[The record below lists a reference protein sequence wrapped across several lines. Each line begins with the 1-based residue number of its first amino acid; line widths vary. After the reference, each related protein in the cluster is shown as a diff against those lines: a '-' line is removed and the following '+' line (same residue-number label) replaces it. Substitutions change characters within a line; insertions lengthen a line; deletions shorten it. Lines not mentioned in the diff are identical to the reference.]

1 MLIGEN
7 TIATIPVT
15 LHRNHPASAVRYPN
29 GVICVDRVF
38 PKGSELAALAYIEK
52 RMDTPLEAVS
62 EKAGHT

>member
-15 LHRNHPASAVRYPN
+15 LHGNHLSAVRYPN

-38 PKGSELAALAYIEK
+38 PKGSELAAPAYIEK